1 MGSMNQVSD
10 AETAEI
16 VWKRFY
22 RIGVVAALSIVALL
36 LIGIIGIISSSLQST
51 TNNDWFAQIQNNWL
65 VVLFKL
71 NAGFSGV
78 QQDLLMT
85 IDLLDIVIMIL
96 VGIVFI
102 PLYAVLRNTSR
113 IWSLIAALLP
123 FVGIPI
129 FLVTATAGRSNL
141 LIGGLIISV
150 IMLRSNIFSKVTSY
164 IGIVASSLLFF
175 TGDIATAIFTSSSIV
190 AMFIAVGYVLWM
202 TWFLLIAQRIFQL
215 GHSVSEDSV
224 KRN

>member
-1 MGSMNQVSD
+1 MNQVSD

>member
-1 MGSMNQVSD
+1 
-10 AETAEI
+10 
-16 VWKRFY
+16 
-22 RIGVVAALSIVALL
+22 
-36 LIGIIGIISSSLQST
+36 
-51 TNNDWFAQIQNNWL
+51 DWFAQIQNNWL